1 MSNNNRSGARA
12 FLGDFGKTLLLG
24 SPALAGMAG
33 LLSPAAKEA
42 RKDQSGFLPEFGL
55 TEGIRSLMPSKEF
68 APAVGKTVL
77 NAIPGANV
85 VGAMFTP
92 EAAEARKDQSG
103 FFPELGISEG
113 LAAMHP
119 LSGYKNQ
126 VSPEVLAAAGTGVE
140 EAGVGAKVDN
150 FLKDKWLADT
160 ANSPAQQS
168 GAWDSPEGQDQLWQQ
183 KIKHEQWKKDK
194 GRKYNKEFERFF

>member
-12 FLGDFGKTLLLG
+12 FLGDFGKALLMG
-24 SPALAGMAG
+24 SPALAGMVG
-33 LLSPAAKEA
+33 LLSPAAREA

-55 TEGIRSLMPSKEF
+55 TEGVRSMMPSNAF
-68 APAVGKTVL
+68 PRPVGNTVLRAAPA
-77 NAIPGANV
+77 APGE
-85 VGAMFTP
+85 GAMFTP
-92 EAAEARKDQSG
+92 EAPEARKAQSG
-103 FFPELGISEG
+103 FFPEFGISEG
-113 LAAMHP
+113 LAAMNP

-183 KIKHEQWKKDK
+183 KIKHEQWKQHK

>member
-12 FLGDFGKTLLLG
+12 FLGDFGKALLMG
-24 SPALAGMAG
+24 SPALAGMVG
-33 LLSPAAKEA
+33 LLRPAAREA

-55 TEGIRSLMPSKEF
+55 TEGVRSMMPSKEF
-68 APAVGKTVL
+68 VPAVGKTVL
-77 NAIPGANV
+77 GAVPGAKV
-85 VGAMFTP
+85 FGAMFTP

-113 LAAMHP
+113 LAAMNP
-119 LSGYKNQ
+119 LSGYTKQ
-126 VSPEVLAAAGTGVE
+126 PVAEVVPEDAPVQEKVEAFLSP
-140 EAGVGAKVDN
+140 
-150 FLKDKWLADT
+150 KDQWLADT